1 MIRRPS
7 SLGRS
12 RLPAFRPRFV
22 LFAAAM
28 AFATCFVFFTRSSD
42 LRIVPNLHDSGQ
54 SHNID
59 IFGGT
64 ATEKPS
70 IDPKKDTID
79 VSIPYWELIASD
91 IKHWSDPDDR
101 EDPNEVE
108 PGTEQDGTQRGV
120 DAVSRL
126 QEEKD
131 KRKLWRYL
139 YRATANLKSSN
150 QIYGKTMFTLENK
163 ENRTEEQ
170 ARKLVTKTGS
180 DNKVSYSIDEPV
192 HYNPYPAYNSEEWQA
207 DGHAPYVACKGAN
220 GKLID
225 DIRVF
230 KGLPK
235 NFPTHLMGSYQ
246 ALNLDPNIC
255 WERETRLG
263 TYGLLEQ
270 KKQVGGLLQPLQWD
284 KIDWAKLQRICVR
297 NNAKRYQSDVSGD
310 NPYLAV
316 YPETQRFVPAK
327 SSSGKKE
334 TESESEGKDS
344 STNVARDVQFR
355 DTTSSDTSTSDAP
368 SQYKTE
374 NRTALLLRSYTGKKY
389 TENDKQT
396 IRALITELSLKSG
409 GEYEVFLLVQ
419 VKDDSKDIF
428 GSRKEYLQVLF
439 EHVPA
444 EFHGI
449 TVLWND
455 KAVKEIYTEMKDD
468 RERDVHT
475 AQWLSVQKFSH
486 DHPQFEYIWNW
497 EMDFRYTG
505 HHYDLLEN
513 IHKFAQKQPRKG
525 LWERNE
531 RWYIPEYHGDY
542 DTVFRKSIEEQYGAN
557 IVWGPPD
564 LPFIKPQGPTPPSKP
579 SEDNYE
585 WGVGEDAD
593 VITVGPMFN
602 PVNSLW
608 VISEQIWGYSDENHR
623 KEDIPRRT
631 TIVTQSRIS
640 KRLLNLMHTENM
652 RGNHVASEMTPQTV
666 ALHHGL
672 KAVFAPQPVFMD
684 RKWTGSF
691 VNKWFNAGPDGAAGG
706 YGSAMGWG
714 RERRYQGTTWYYR
727 AEPPNRLYN
736 NWMGWEDT
744 GMGGANW
751 EQHNGRPCLPS
762 IMLHPVKDSEPTKRG
777 HATGFELA
785 YG

>member
-1 MIRRPS
+1 MIRAPNRFS
-7 SLGRS
+7 RS

-22 LFAAAM
+22 LFAATM
-28 AFATCFVFFTRSSD
+28 AFAACLIFFTRSSD
-42 LRIVPNLHDSGQ
+42 LHIVPYSRDSK

-64 ATEKPS
+64 ATEKPLM
-70 IDPKKDTID
+70 DPKDDTIEA
-79 VSIPYWELIASD
+79 SIPYWELSAND

-108 PGTEQDGTQRGV
+108 PGTEQDGTPRGA
-120 DAVSRL
+120 DEVSRL
-126 QEEKD
+126 QDEKD
-131 KRKLWRYL
+131 RRKLWRYL

-150 QIYGKTMFTLENK
+150 QIYGKTLTTLENH

-170 ARKLVTKTGS
+170 AKKLVTKADS
-180 DNKVSYSIDEPV
+180 NNKVSYSMDEPV
-192 HYNPYPAYNSEEWQA
+192 YFNPYPGYNSEEWQA
-207 DGHAPYVACKGAN
+207 DGHAPYAACKGAT
-220 GKLID
+220 GKLIE

-230 KGLPK
+230 KGRPK

-263 TYGLLEQ
+263 TYGLTEQ
-270 KKQVGGLLQPLQWD
+270 KKQVGGMLQPLQWD
-284 KIDWAKLQRICVR
+284 KIDWGKLQRICVK
-297 NNAKRYQSDVSGD
+297 NNAKRYQSNVSSN

-316 YPETQRFVPAK
+316 YPETQRFAAVE
-327 SSSGKKE
+327 STTGKKE
-334 TESESEGKDS
+334 TEAMNEPNRASG
-344 STNVARDVQFR
+344 NVARDIQTR
-355 DTTSSDTSTSDAP
+355 DEVSSNTPTSDAP
-368 SQYKTE
+368 SQYKVE

-419 VKDDSKDIF
+419 VKDNSRDIF
-428 GSRKEYLQVLF
+428 GSRKEYLKVLS
-439 EHVPA
+439 EHVPV

-455 KAVKEIYTEMKDD
+455 NAIKEIYTEMKEDN
-468 RERDVHT
+468 ERDVHT
-475 AQWLSVQKFSH
+475 AQWLSVQKFSY
-486 DHPQFEYIWNW
+486 DHPQFDYIWNW
-497 EMDFRYTG
+497 EMDFRYSG
-505 HHYDLLEN
+505 HHYDLLDN
-513 IHKFAQKQPRKG
+513 IHKFARKQPRKG

-542 DTVFRKSIEEQYGAN
+542 DTAFRKSIEEQYGDN

-602 PVNSLW
+602 PVHSLW
-608 VISEQIWGYSDENHR
+608 VIADHIWGYSDENHR

-631 TIVTQSRIS
+631 TIITHSRVS
-640 KRLLNLMHTENM
+640 KRVLNLMHTENM

-684 RKWTGSF
+684 RKWTGPF
-691 VNKWFNAGPDGAAGG
+691 VNKWFNAGPGGVAGG

-714 RERRYQGTTWYYR
+714 RERRYQGSTWYYR

-751 EQHNGRPCLPS
+751 EQYNGRPCLPS